1 MRTAALLVLV
11 AHRCAAFSPVQRG
24 RAAISHARSFA
35 DEYPPPTAPSDTRRV
50 RFSTTAGQLT
60 VELDRALSPAGV
72 DRFLALVGDRF
83 FDGQLLYRVV
93 PGFVVQFGIA
103 ADPALTAKWAAEPQ
117 LADEPNRSPFRRG
130 SLSFAGNGVGS
141 RTHHLFFALEPH
153 GEELGGAPHETT
165 LGWVDEADLYALEQI
180 VSNHAMA
187 GYEDTGHLATT
198 LFEQGNMA
206 AMEYPGLGFIERCEL
221 LD

>member
-1 MRTAALLVLV
+1 MLPSAK
-11 AHRCAAFSPVQRG
+11 
-24 RAAISHARSFA
+24 HARARSG
-35 DEYPPPTAPSDTRRV
+35 TARPDASGRRW
-50 RFSTTAGQLT
+50 
-60 VELDRALSPAGV
+60 P
-72 DRFLALVGDRF
+72 
-83 FDGQLLYRVV
+83 
-93 PGFVVQFGIA
+93 
-103 ADPALTAKWAAEPQ
+103 
-117 LADEPNRSPFRRG
+117 RRYH
-130 SLSFAGNGVGS
+130 SS
-141 RTHHLFFALEPH
+141 
-153 GEELGGAPHETT
+153 T

>member
-1 MRTAALLVLV
+1 MRLVVLLLF
-11 AHRCAAFSPVQRG
+11 ARSAAFLVPRDRARAHAPV
-24 RAAISHARSFA
+24 RSSA
-35 DEYPPPTAPSDTRRV
+35 DEFPPPAVPSEISRV
-50 RFSTTAGQLT
+50 RFSTTAGPLT

-72 DRFLALVGDRF
+72 DRFLALVADRF